1 MAKKRSRETREN
13 KMFDLVLQKK
23 KRKKREIRV
32 LLVKE
37 KHLIKNEIIRRGAG
51 QVCDNS
57 EVSSLVAY
65 SREYF

>member
-1 MAKKRSRETREN
+1 
-13 KMFDLVLQKK
+13 MFDLVLQKK
-23 KRKKREIRV
+23 KEIRE
-32 LLVKE
+32 LQVKE

-57 EVSSLVAY
+57 EVSSLVGY